1 MKKLLLILLL
11 SVPGLALAQD
21 NVVEVSK
28 DHTRLLIF
36 PDAID
41 LTVLGNKYNFTEIP
55 FSGQSSK
62 YGHLV
67 MGLSYNDESLQI
79 EDQTNYTVITK
90 DGAVY
95 DFLLLLSDLPDRG
108 PIKVT
113 RDMATT
119 SVIAQ
124 KTKGASSRTPARSSD
139 DDIITPKKHSY
150 QIAAEPL
157 ENGPIG
163 DDDDRSRPLTEELY
177 VSDKK
182 EFIRR
187 KCYYN
192 QFNKEIMTHKYAR
205 NGNVLLWLQGVYYD
219 HNETY
224 FHFKI
229 ENKETID
236 FDINFLRTII
246 VTDYGKSSS
255 VQKTE
260 METLYKYKV
269 PQRVLGG
276 TENHFFVVFEKFTLD
291 KHKDL
296 RFQIDEL
303 NGNRNI
309 TLDVQHSFVNRPKR
323 FKQ

>member
-1 MKKLLLILLL
+1 MKKRIFIMLLCIQGIGL
-11 SVPGLALAQD
+11 SQET
-21 NVVEVSK
+21 VVEVSK

-55 FSGQSSK
+55 FSGQGSK
-62 YGHLV
+62 YGDVV
-67 MGLSYNDESLQI
+67 MGLSYNDASLQS

-95 DFLLLLSDLPDRG
+95 DFLLLLSDLPDSG

-113 RDMATT
+113 KAMATT

-124 KTKGASSRTPARSSD
+124 NTKTKTRATTGRWNGNE
-139 DDIITPKKHSY
+139 IITPKKHAF
-150 QIAAEPL
+150 QIDTEPL
-157 ENGPIG
+157 EEDPIK
-163 DDDDRSRPLTEELY
+163 DSDQEPRPLTEELY
-177 VSDKK
+177 VSDRR
-182 EFIRR
+182 EFVRR

-192 QFNKEIMTHKYAR
+192 QFNKEIMTREYSR

-224 FHFKI
+224 FHFRL

-236 FDINFLRTII
+236 FDINFLRTSI

-260 METLYKYKV
+260 IDPLYRYKV

-276 TENHFFVVFEKFTLD
+276 TENHFFVVFDKFTLD

-309 TLDVQHSFVNRPKR
+309 TLDVEHSFVNRPKR
-323 FKQ
+323 FKK

>member
-1 MKKLLLILLL
+1 MRNPLLILLL
-11 SVPGLALAQD
+11 SIPGLGLSQN

-55 FSGQSSK
+55 FSGQGSK

-67 MGLSYNDESLQI
+67 MGLSYNDESLQS

-95 DFLLLLSDLPDRG
+95 DFLLLLSDLPEQG

-113 RDMATT
+113 KEMATT

-124 KTKGASSRTPARSSD
+124 KTKGTTRKTVGQGTD
-139 DDIITPKKHSY
+139 DEVISPKKHAF
-150 QIAAEPL
+150 QLDTEPL
-157 ENGPIG
+157 QEETISSGE
-163 DDDDRSRPLTEELY
+163 RPKPVTEELY
-177 VSDKK
+177 ETDRK
-182 EFIRR
+182 EYIRR

-192 QFNKEIMTHKYAR
+192 QFNKEIMTREYTR
-205 NGNVLLWLQGVYYD
+205 SGNVLLWLQGIYYD

-224 FHFKI
+224 FQFRL

-236 FDINFLRTII
+236 FDINFLRTTI

-260 METLYKYKV
+260 IDPLYRYKV
-269 PQRVLGG
+269 PKRVLGG
-276 TENHFFVVFEKFTLD
+276 TENHFFAVFDKFTLD
-291 KHKDL
+291 KHKGL

-303 NGNRNI
+303 NGSRNI
-309 TLDVQHSFVNRPKR
+309 TLDVDHSFVNRPKR
-323 FKQ
+323 FRK